1 MAEVEDE
8 LNLSCRQMLKPWGLC
23 RGCRRSWFSLQTFQ
37 VSTSGPSSEIDR
49 ASQDTEAANNRS
61 PNRQR
66 KKTPAMP
73 ARNGQEDQPQEE
85 TVMSL
90 LKESLSQR
98 QTQLKIPSSG
108 GSCEKLA
115 PRCPTSTTEFTEEE
129 HDFWTHQTMTRLRWS
144 SCCKEAFSGDGA
156 QEKGRSEAHVEC
168 CA

>member
-1 MAEVEDE
+1 MSADVKAMGPVSWVQAFMVFAP
-8 LNLSCRQMLKPWGLC
+8 NIPFLSTEGGYCE
-23 RGCRRSWFSLQTFQ
+23 

-144 SCCKEAFSGDGA
+144 
-156 QEKGRSEAHVEC
+156 
-168 CA
+168 